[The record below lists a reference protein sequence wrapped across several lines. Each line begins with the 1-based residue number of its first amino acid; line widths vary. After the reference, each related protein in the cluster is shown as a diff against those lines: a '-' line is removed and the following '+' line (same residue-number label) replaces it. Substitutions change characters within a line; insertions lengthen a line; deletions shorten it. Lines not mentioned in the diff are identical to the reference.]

1 VAQWAGGYSGNTHAT
16 RVADAEGALKHAI
29 TAIQAQPGIEATDRA
44 KVMWMAERLL
54 SARERMLKA
63 RLVALRMRVSP
74 GRAAGPAYRFASPPG
89 ETPEAG
95 GRWHPDGVRA
105 ALVTTQLPG
114 DFGAGR

>member
-1 VAQWAGGYSGNTHAT
+1 MAQWEGGFSGNTHAT
-16 RVADAEGALKHAI
+16 RVADAEGALKQVI
-29 TAIQAQPGIEATDRA
+29 TAFQAHPGIETAARA
-44 KVMWMAERLL
+44 KVMRMAEHLL